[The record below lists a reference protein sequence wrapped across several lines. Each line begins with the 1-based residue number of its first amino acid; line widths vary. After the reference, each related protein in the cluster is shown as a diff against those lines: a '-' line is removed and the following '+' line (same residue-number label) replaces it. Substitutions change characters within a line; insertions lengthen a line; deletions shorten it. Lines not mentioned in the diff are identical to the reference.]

1 MLKTSTESKPDNFPS
16 LDHRV
21 GHLLRRA
28 YQKASANLALRLR
41 DSGLTVPRYT
51 VLHRL
56 REFGAISQNRLG
68 RLAAMEPGNI
78 HDIIR
83 ALKAKNLVITR
94 PDPDDSRRRLVELT
108 RDGVNLID
116 DLVIISEQATK
127 ETLAPLNQSEQR
139 TLNALLVRVVG
150 KTDA

>member
-1 MLKTSTESKPDNFPS
+1 MLKTSTEPKQDKFPS
-16 LDHRV
+16 LDDRV

-28 YQKASANLALRLR
+28 YQKASTNLARHLRE
-41 DSGLTVPRYT
+41 SGLTVPRYT

-68 RLAAMEPGNI
+68 RLVAMEPGNI

-94 PDPDDSRRRLVELT
+94 PDPDDSRRRLVELAP
-108 RDGVNLID
+108 DGVTLID
-116 DLVIISEQATK
+116 NLVKIGEQATN
-127 ETLAPLNQSEQR
+127 ETFAPLSQSER
-139 TLNALLVRVVG
+139 RKLNALLVRVVG
-150 KTDA
+150 KAD